1 MLGFVEQF
9 KSNDV
14 RIGTNYPIGIAVFVL
29 QKLRKITFL
38 SGN

>member
-9 KSNDV
+9 KSND
-14 RIGTNYPIGIAVFVL
+14 IGVGRDYPVGIAVFVL
-29 QKLRKITFL
+29 QKLLKITFL